1 MRDHYE
7 ELLAKEPDKY
17 FGTNQFHNRN
27 NPEAHAKTTGPE
39 IWAQTGGD
47 VDCFIHGVGTGGCI
61 KGTGAY
67 LKSMKPSVRC
77 VAVEPSNARVHVGMP
92 PAPHTIVGIGAGIV
106 THFFGLEGRPARGGR
121 ASAGGAPLTGACA

>member
-1 MRDHYE
+1 MLDHYE

-67 LKSMKPSVRC
+67 LMKAPRATPPRTARSGIC
-77 VAVEPSNARVHVGMP
+77 TPTGPPLCAAVEGATAR
-92 PAPHTIVGIGAGIV
+92 
-106 THFFGLEGRPARGGR
+106 
-121 ASAGGAPLTGACA
+121 